1 MYGQLTGAPLV
12 WMFEWE
18 GEAVVDGS
26 DGNTRMAN
34 EIPFVVL
41 NENKHTCHNK
51 NKLPTELNIIIIN

>member
-1 MYGQLTGAPLV
+1 MDGQLTGAPLV
-12 WMFEWE
+12 WVLEWE

-41 NENKHTCHNK
+41 NENKHTCHNI
-51 NKLPTELNIIIIN
+51 NK